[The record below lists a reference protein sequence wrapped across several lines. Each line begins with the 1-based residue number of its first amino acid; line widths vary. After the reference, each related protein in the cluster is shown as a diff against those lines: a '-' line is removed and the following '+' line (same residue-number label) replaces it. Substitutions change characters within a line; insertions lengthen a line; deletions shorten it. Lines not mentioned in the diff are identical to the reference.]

1 MFGLRKTLGSLF
13 GLHQIDETWFGHLE
27 ETLLKADV
35 GIATTDTLISSLRKT
50 AKTQSIN
57 NAEQLK
63 GILVQEITQLLSPLE
78 SPQNPLLTPQSGQK
92 PEVWLIVGVNG
103 AGKTT
108 SIGKLCRHF
117 QAQGKSV
124 LLAAGDTFRAAAR
137 NQLKEWGERNHVQVL
152 SQESGDA
159 AAVAHDAIHAA
170 ISRQI
175 DLLFIDTAGRLATQG
190 NLMEELKKVKRVI
203 SKVIPDAPHQIVL
216 VLDGNTGQN
225 GIAQVL
231 AFRNAIGLQG
241 IIVTKLDGTAKGGV
255 ICALSKALETPMESG
270 ATSSRTFVYAL
281 GKGEGLA
288 DLEPFNAQIYAKEI
302 VE

>member
-13 GLHQIDETWFGHLE
+13 GLHPIDESWFEQLE

-35 GIATTDTLISSLRKT
+35 GIATTNVLIASLRKL
-50 AKTQSIN
+50 AKSHSIQ
-57 NAEQLK
+57 NAEDLK
-63 GILVQEITQLLSPLE
+63 GLLVQEISRLLAPLE
-78 SPQNPLLTPQSGQK
+78 NPQNPLLLSQSNHK
-92 PEVWLIVGVNG
+92 PEIWLIVGVNG

-108 SIGKLCRHF
+108 SIGKLCHHF
-117 QAQGKSV
+117 QVQGKSV

-137 NQLKEWGERNHVQVL
+137 NQLKEWGERNQVQVL

-175 DLLFIDTAGRLATQG
+175 DVLFIDTAGRLATQG

-203 SKVIPDAPHQIVL
+203 SKVVPDAPHQIVL

-231 AFRNAIGLQG
+231 AFRKAIGLQG

-255 ICALSKALETPMESG
+255 ICALSKALETPPDTG
-270 ATSSRTFVYAL
+270 TPAFKTFVYAL
-281 GKGEGLA
+281 GKGEGLS
-288 DLEPFNAQIYAKEI
+288 DLEPFNAEAYAKEL